1 MTQTLRT
8 GEIAIAPL
16 MRVRVHRSSLSRG
29 TRPPTNGIAV
39 ALTVQMLQLLLLLL
53 LLLLEMLLD
62 VITRTLVQATRGTM
76 AVG

>member
-53 LLLLEMLLD
+53 LLEMLLD

>member
-1 MTQTLRT
+1 MTQTLWT

-16 MRVRVHRSSLSRG
+16 MRVRVHRSSLSGG

-53 LLLLEMLLD
+53 LLLEMLLD
-62 VITRTLVQATRGTM
+62 VITRTLVQATRRTM

>member
-16 MRVRVHRSSLSRG
+16 MRVRVHRSSLSGG

-39 ALTVQMLQLLLLLL
+39 ALTVQMLQLLL